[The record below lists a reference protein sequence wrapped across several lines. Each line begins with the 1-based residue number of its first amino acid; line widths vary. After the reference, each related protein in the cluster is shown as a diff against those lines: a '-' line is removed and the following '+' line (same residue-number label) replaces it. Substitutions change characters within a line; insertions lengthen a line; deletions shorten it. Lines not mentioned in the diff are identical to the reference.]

1 MKPFFVLVS
10 VLLLGSFAPLHAGL
24 LAYEPFTNSPGSDI
38 IGSADGSG
46 FSGSWQANG
55 SSGVATNTS
64 YGLSYTDVAG
74 RSLITAGG
82 AGFFQ
87 GLTTANT
94 SMQPIRIFN
103 FIRGTNGTDG
113 VTTWFSF
120 LIVRQGP
127 VNGSTTNGWLRG
139 ANVPHDNGSIQKLA
153 TGNSSGASTNTV
165 GLIPLGS
172 AANLKSSANPF
183 GGRTNFVV
191 VRVDHNVGAND
202 NAWLFVNPELG
213 AEPATNSAAT
223 NTLGAFDFSFDRV
236 RIFAGG
242 QSSVTQPYAEII
254 VDEYRI
260 GETFADVAPYSVV
273 TTNSSVLL
281 ITNVQLISG
290 NHVLSG
296 RGGEPGGAF
305 SVLGSASLAS
315 SSTSWP
321 VIGSNVFDV
330 AGTFRWTNPL
340 TPGAGNYFYRVASGL
355 SNSAP
360 IIPASIV
367 TSPTNLSVLAGQTA
381 IFNVTA
387 SGTEPLNYQWYFNTN
402 SAINGATSATLAL
415 NNVQLTNAGNYSVR
429 VANAGGSAT
438 SAVATLTVF
447 SPPVITAQPQNL
459 TVTVSNAANFF
470 VTASGTATLRYQWF
484 FNTNTLIT
492 NATNASYAITATLT
506 NQAGRYSVVITNSYG
521 VVTSSFAT
529 LTVFVPTA
537 GMAYYVATNGS
548 DSNSGTNINTPFLTI
563 TKGLTAAGNGALV
576 YVRGGTYLV
585 SSKLGLSKISSP
597 TNTIRLWAYPGEIP
611 VINASGNSSD
621 SISLSG
627 EWYHLKGLTIAWA
640 GHNGINISG
649 ANNLI
654 EQCTICSNAN
664 TGLHITGDLNTSNNL
679 VLNCDSFR
687 NYDAPTHGQNADGFS
702 AKWIF
707 GTNNIFSGCRAWEN
721 ADDGWDFWMGT
732 NTVIITNCWAF
743 RNGTNIF
750 GDTAWQGNGNGFKL
764 GGNYVG
770 MHHRTVRSAAFEN
783 MANGIDQNNNLE
795 GQTLDNTTCWGNKGR
810 NYAMAHGVNTTP
822 HIVRNSISFG
832 AGGGDQ
838 FTSGTL
844 FSSNSWQVVTSPSVS
859 GGDFQSLDS
868 SDAAGPR
875 NADGSL
881 PNLPFLK
888 PVPDGRLVDKGV
900 DVGDAY
906 SGAAPDLGAFEV
918 Q

>member
-1 MKPFFVLVS
+1 MKIRHFIILKLFVVCGLT
-10 VLLLGSFAPLHAGL
+10 AHAAL
-24 LAYEPFTNSPGSDI
+24 LAYEPFTNTPGTAI

-46 FSGSWQANG
+46 FNGAWQAN
-55 SSGVATNTS
+55 SSAGVATNTD
-64 YGLSYTDVAG
+64 YGLSFTDSG
-74 RSLITAGG
+74 GHILTTSGG

-87 GLTTANT
+87 GLTTANS
-94 SMQPIRIFN
+94 SMQPVRVFN

-120 LIVRQGP
+120 LIVRQGAS
-127 VNGSTTNGWLRG
+127 NGSNTNAWLRG

-153 TGNSSGASTNTV
+153 TGNSSGASTNTI
-165 GLIPLGS
+165 GLIPLGNG
-172 AANLKSSANPF
+172 ANLKSSTVPF
-183 GGRTNFVV
+183 GGQTNFVV
-191 VRVDHNVGAND
+191 VRVDHVTGAND
-202 NAWLFVNPELG
+202 NAWLFANPSLD
-213 AEPATNSAAT
+213 AEPSTNSAAT

-242 QSSVTQPYAEII
+242 QSSATQPYAEII

-260 GETFADVAPYSVV
+260 GETFADVAPYSTM
-273 TTNSSVLL
+273 TTNATGLL
-281 ITNVQLISG
+281 ITNVQVMNGNLI
-290 NHVLSG
+290 LSG
-296 RGGEPGGAF
+296 RGGDPSAAF
-305 SVLGSASLAS
+305 SVLGSASLG
-315 SSTSWP
+315 STSTNWP
-321 VIGSNVFDV
+321 VVGSNVFDA

-340 TPGAGNYFYRVASGL
+340 TPGAGNYFFRVASGL

-367 TSPTNLSVLAGQTA
+367 TPPTNLSVLAGQTA
-381 IFNVTA
+381 IFSVTA
-387 SGTEPLNYQWYFNTN
+387 TGTAPLSYQWYFNTN
-402 SAINGATSATLAL
+402 IAINGATSATLSL

-438 SAVATLTVF
+438 SVAVTLTVLA
-447 SPPVITAQPQNL
+447 PPFITSQPQNL
-459 TVTVSNAANFF
+459 TVAVSNAANFS

-484 FNTNTLIT
+484 FNTNTPIA
-492 NATNASYAITATLT
+492 NATNATYAIATALT
-506 NQAGRYSVVITNSYG
+506 NQAGKYSVIVTNNYG
-521 VVTSSFAT
+521 VVPSLFAN
-529 LTVFVPTA
+529 LTVTIPSA
-537 GMAYYVATNGS
+537 SLAYYVATNGS
-548 DSNSGTNINTPFLTI
+548 DSNSGTNINAPFLTI
-563 TKGLTAAGNGALV
+563 SKGLTAAGNGALV
-576 YVRGGTYLV
+576 YVRGGTYAS
-585 SSKLGLSKISSP
+585 SSKFTLSKISTA

-611 VINASGNSSD
+611 VIDATGNSSD
-621 SISLSG
+621 GISVSG
-627 EWYHLKGLTIAWA
+627 DWYHLKGITVAWA

-649 ANNLI
+649 ANNIL
-654 EQCTICSNAN
+654 EQCTTCSNAN

-707 GTNNIFSGCRAWEN
+707 GTNNIFSGCRSWEN
-721 ADDGWDFWMGT
+721 ADDGWDLWMGT
-732 NTVIITNCWAF
+732 NTIIITNCWAF

-764 GGNYVG
+764 GGNFVG

-795 GQTLDNTTCWGNKGR
+795 GQTLDNITCWGNKGR
-810 NYAMAHGVNTTP
+810 NFAMAHGANVTP

-832 AGGGDQ
+832 AASSDQ

-844 FSSNSWQVVTSPSVS
+844 FSSNTWQVISSPTINS
-859 GGDFQSLDS
+859 GDFQSLDS
-868 SDAAGPR
+868 SGAPGPR
-875 NADGSL
+875 NANGSL

-888 PVPDGRLVDKGV
+888 PVLGGRLIDKGTN
-900 DVGDAY
+900 VGDGFV
-906 SGAAPDLGAFEV
+906 GAAPDLGAFEV